1 MIQETRICRKCF
13 KEKPLDSFRWL
24 NTQGRYQSQCKEC
37 EREYM
42 RKYNKSISADKRA
55 EYTITHRLT
64 HISATKVLKLLTK
77 QKDIYMNQLETLQS
91 NIEQWAVDR
100 NLHTGDPNRQ
110 VLKLLEEQGELAG
123 AIARDKRNKM
133 IDGIGDVTVTTVVM
147 AKQLNIPIDVW
158 KIFEKYMES
167 GQEKPDEP
175 FAVMALAGSVA
186 SLANAIYCE
195 QAESA
200 IYNAITQ
207 VVFRIIHM
215 ATSLNIDFIE
225 AVQSAYD
232 EIKDRK
238 GTLVNGVFIKE
249 GE

>member
-64 HISATKVLKLLTK
+64 HISATKVLKLLTN
-77 QKDIYMNQLETLQS
+77 QKEIYMNQLRTLQI
-91 NIEQWAVDR
+91 NIEQWAFGC
-100 NLHTGDPNRQ
+100 NLHSGDPSRQ

-123 AIARDKRNKM
+123 AIARDNRDEM
-133 IDGIGDVTVTTVVM
+133 IDAIGDVTVVAVVLT
-147 AKQLNIPIDVW
+147 KQLSIQIDLW

-195 QAESA
+195 QTDTIYDA
-200 IYNAITQ
+200 IKQ
-207 VVFRIIHM
+207 VVFRTIHM
-215 ATSLNIDFIE
+215 ATTLNIDFIE

-249 GE
+249 GD

>member
-64 HISATKVLKLLTK
+64 HISATKVLKLLTQ
-77 QKDIYMNQLETLQS
+77 QKEIYMNQLRTLQL
-91 NIEQWAVDR
+91 NIEQWAFER
-100 NLHTGDPNRQ
+100 NLHSGDPNRQ

-123 AIARDKRNKM
+123 AIARDNRDEM
-133 IDGIGDVTVTTVVM
+133 IDAIGDVTVVAIVLV
-147 AKQLNIPIDVW
+147 KQLSIQVDLW
-158 KIFEKYMES
+158 KIFEKYMAS

-195 QAESA
+195 QTDA
-200 IYNAITQ
+200 IYDAIKQ

-215 ATSLNIDFIE
+215 ATTLNIDFIE

-249 GE
+249 GD